1 MVSLTFIAALGGILA
16 LAPAE
21 GPAQASAAT
30 PTFSSDVAPILY
42 EHCVSC
48 HREGEIAPMSLL
60 TYDDARPWARSIREA
75 VIEGVMPPWHAA
87 EAPGTFRNE
96 RVLSQ
101 AERATIV
108 GWVEGGAPEGDPS
121 RMPPLPEFVTGWT
134 IGQPDA
140 VFAMPVEYEVPA
152 RGEVEYQYFETTVD
166 FTGDKWIQA
175 LEVRP
180 GAREVVHHILVYSR
194 PPGNENGGG
203 MGIPAFRPDNPVPEA
218 PAGRGA
224 PLRQLLAGIVGQG
237 RGQAQGRGRAARN
250 LGALIATT
258 APGTNALVFPE
269 GQAMRVQ
276 AGSTL
281 TFQMHYT
288 TNGTPT
294 RDRSRIGFVF
304 ADAPPQQ
311 EVESAAFINAAF
323 RIPAGAADYRVDSAV
338 EFTEDVEI
346 LALFP
351 HTHLR
356 GKSWEY
362 RLVYPD
368 GSDQVVLSTPRYD
381 FNWQTYYEFRTPL
394 SVPAG
399 TRLEA
404 TATYD
409 NSASNRDNP
418 DPTVDVGWGDQT
430 WEEMQ
435 YSGITFVR
443 SNAR

>member
-16 LAPAE
+16 A
-21 GPAQASAAT
+21 GPAGTPAQT
-30 PTFSSDVAPILY
+30 PVPTFSSDVAPILY
-42 EHCVSC
+42 EHCVTC
-48 HREGEIAPMSLL
+48 HRSGEIAPMSLL
-60 TYDDARPWARSIREA
+60 TFDEARPWARSIREA

-87 EAPGTFRNE
+87 QPPGTFRNE
-96 RVLSQ
+96 RVLSE

-108 GWVEGGAPEGDPS
+108 RWVEGGAPEGDPS
-121 RMPPLPEFVTGWT
+121 RLPSLPEFATGWT
-134 IGQPDA
+134 IGNPDA
-140 VFAMPVEYEVPA
+140 VIAMPADYEVPA
-152 RGEVEYQYFETTVD
+152 SGEVEYQYFQATVD
-166 FTGDKWIQA
+166 FTEDKWIQA

-194 PPGNENGGG
+194 PPGGESAP
-203 MGIPAFRPDNPVPEA
+203 PAFRPDNPAPEA
-218 PAGRGA
+218 VAGRGGR
-224 PLRQLLAGIVGQG
+224 LLQLLAGAVGQG
-237 RGQAQGRGRAARN
+237 RGRGQARGQGRGTRD

-269 GQAMRVQ
+269 GQAMRVR

-304 ADAPPQQ
+304 AAAPPRQ
-311 EVESAAFINAAF
+311 EVESAAFVNATF
-323 RIPAGAADYRVDSAV
+323 RIPAGAADYRVDSAI
-338 EFTEDVEI
+338 EFTDDVEI

-362 RLVYPD
+362 RLVFPD
-368 GSDQVVLSTPRYD
+368 GREQIVLSTPRYD

-394 SVPAG
+394 AAPAG

-404 TATYD
+404 TAIYD

-418 DPTVDVGWGDQT
+418 DPTIDVGWGDQT
-430 WEEMQ
+430 WDEMQ

-443 SNAR
+443 EASR

>member
-1 MVSLTFIAALGGILA
+1 MVAPPVIAVLGGMLVV
-16 LAPAE
+16 APA
-21 GPAQASAAT
+21 GSTAQIPAVV
-30 PTFSSDVAPILY
+30 PTFSDVAPILY
-42 EHCVSC
+42 DHCVSC
-48 HREGEIAPMSLL
+48 HRPGEIAPMSLL
-60 TYDDARPWARSIREA
+60 TFEDARPWARSIREA

-87 EAPGTFRNE
+87 EPPGTFRNE
-96 RVLSQ
+96 RVLSA

-121 RMPPLPEFVTGWT
+121 RLPPRPEFATGWT

-140 VFAMPVEYEVPA
+140 VFAMPVEFEIPA
-152 RGEVEYQYFETTVD
+152 SGEVEYQYFETTVD
-166 FTGDKWIQA
+166 FTEDKWIQA

-194 PPGNENGGG
+194 PPDGE
-203 MGIPAFRPDNPVPEA
+203 IAAPAFRPLNPA
-218 PAGRGA
+218 PDGPAERGGL
-224 PLRQLLAGIVGQG
+224 LRQLVASIVGS
-237 RGQAQGRGRAARN
+237 RGRGRAARS

-269 GQAMRVQ
+269 GQAMRVR

-304 ADAPPQQ
+304 AEAPPRH

-323 RIPAGAADYRVDSAV
+323 RIPAGAPDYRVDSAI

-368 GSDQVVLSTPRYD
+368 GRAEVVLSTPRYD
-381 FNWQTYYEFRTPL
+381 FNWQTYYEFQTPL
-394 SVPAG
+394 RVPAG
-399 TRLEA
+399 SRLEA

-418 DPTVDVGWGDQT
+418 DPTLDVGWGDQT

-443 SNAR
+443 SAAR